1 MIDPAAP
8 PERNLPVSPQL
19 ALRVAVVG
27 GVALA
32 LFAIVFFRLWY
43 LQVLSGSQ
51 YRQEANVN
59 KVRSLPIA
67 APRGEILDRDGQV
80 LASDRPSYVVQIVP
94 DQLPP
99 PGAPRIA
106 LYRRLGKVL
115 DLPWRDIESTVVTK
129 RVVQPKYA
137 DITIK
142 VDASYAALTVL
153 QEHQLDF
160 PGVNES
166 QVQLRDYPDGD
177 LAAQVLGYVD
187 QINSAELGTPAYR
200 GIPQGTVIGQDGI
213 EAEYDSYLRGRAGEQ
228 RLEVDA
234 AGQYVG
240 SLSSV
245 APVAGH
251 SVKLTLDKGLQEA
264 GDNAMSE
271 VMAGLPGVNAGAF
284 VAMDPRT
291 GAVLAMG
298 SFPTYDPNQL
308 VRPITQSQYNAIF
321 GTGTSD
327 GPAFNRAIDGLYPT
341 GSTFKPITALA
352 GLKAGLITPSTL
364 MGGGQCVAVG
374 LDHQQFCN
382 SGKADY
388 GDLDLEN
395 AIKVSEDTYFYELG
409 AEANSGT
416 SIQQMARMLGLGTVP
431 QIDLP
436 IGASAAGIVPDAAWV
451 RQLNA
456 QESACERQH
465 HVASCGISAGEPWTI
480 GDNVNLAVGQGD
492 LLASPLQMAV
502 VYSTLANTYMNGNGH
517 GIVPVPHLVQEIDDT
532 NGRLVQQISPPA
544 PRHVYINPSDL
555 DVVMAGLHA
564 ATSQPGGTSADVWA
578 GFPYPVYGKT
588 GTAQHGTSGDYTA
601 DQAWYDCYIPG
612 PNGTHPIEITVT
624 IEKGGFGDAA
634 AAPVARLIASQW
646 FGVPAKLVRG
656 TNSTL

>member
-1 MIDPAAP
+1 MIDPVSP
-8 PERNLPVSPQL
+8 GERSLPVSPQL
-19 ALRVAVVG
+19 ALRVAVIG

-32 LFAIVFFRLWY
+32 LFAIIFFRLWY

-51 YRQEANVN
+51 YRQQANVN
-59 KVRSLPIA
+59 FVRTLPIA
-67 APRGEILDRDGQV
+67 APRGEILDRNGNV
-80 LASDRPSYVVQIVP
+80 LATDRPSYVVQIVP

-106 LYRRLGKVL
+106 LYRRLGRVL
-115 DLPWRDIESTVVTK
+115 GVPWREIESIVVTK

-153 QEHQLDF
+153 QEHQLSF

-166 QVQLRDYPDGD
+166 QVQLRDYPDHG

-187 QINSAELGTPAYR
+187 QINSNELGHPAYR

-213 EAEYDSYLRGRAGEQ
+213 EATYDSFLRGRAGQQ
-228 RLEVDA
+228 RLKVDA

-240 SLSSV
+240 AAESV
-245 APVAGH
+245 APISGH
-251 SVKLTLDKGLQEA
+251 DVKLTLDSGLQTA
-264 GDNAMSE
+264 ADNAMTN
-271 VMAGLPGVNAGAF
+271 VMSLVGANAGAF
-284 VAMDPRT
+284 VALDPRS

-298 SFPTYDPNQL
+298 SFPSYDPNQL
-308 VRPITQSQYNAIF
+308 VRPISQSQYNAIF
-321 GTGTSD
+321 GTGNTE

-364 MGGGQCVAVG
+364 MGGGQCVSVG
-374 LDHQQFCN
+374 AAGQQFCN
-382 SGKADY
+382 SGKANY

-409 AEANSGT
+409 EQANSGT
-416 SIQQMARMLGLGTVP
+416 SIQQMARMLGLGRVP
-431 QIDLP
+431 RIDLP
-436 IGASAAGIVPDAAWV
+436 IGSSSSGIVPDAAWLV
-451 RQLNA
+451 RQNA
-456 QESACERQH
+456 IERACERRK
-465 HVASCGISAGEPWTI
+465 HVPSCFITDGNPWTV

-502 VYSTLANTYMNGNGH
+502 VYSTLANTFMSGDGH

-532 NGRLVQQISPPA
+532 TGQLVQQIQA
-544 PRHVYINPSDL
+544 PRARHVYINPSDL
-555 DVVMAGLHA
+555 SVVMAGLHD
-564 ATSQPGGTSADVWA
+564 ATSQPGGTSADVWS

-588 GTAQHGTSGDYTA
+588 GTAQHGTSGVYGA
-601 DQAWYDCYIPG
+601 DQSWYDCYIPG
-612 PNGTHPIEITVT
+612 PNGTRPIEITVT

-634 AAPVARLIASQW
+634 AAPVARLMASEW
-646 FGVPAKLVRG
+646 FHVQPKLVRG
-656 TNSTL
+656 NNSTL